1 MSLFHSFY
9 VSFSKLADYNR
20 QYDSYVGNMY
30 RIIVI
35 S

>member
-9 VSFSKLADYNR
+9 VSFSKLADYNK
-20 QYDSYVGNMY
+20 QYDSNVGNMY
-30 RIIVI
+30 RTIVI